1 MFYLQGLVDALM
13 ARVVDLETVI
23 CPNEHDFEPDGS
35 VLDKDG
41 TKYDILRCK
50 KCHKVVFPKVGDADV
65 RQTAPTEGRKQ
76 PTA

>member
-13 ARVVDLETVI
+13 ARVADLETII
-23 CPNEHDFEPDGS
+23 CPDEHGS

-41 TKYDILRCK
+41 SKYDILRCK

-65 RQTAPTEGRKQ
+65 RQIAPTEGRKQ